1 MLVFDQQK
9 KDIEKK
15 KIIKTLII
23 CIIITFFQLSQY
35 ESAEQKM

>member
-23 CIIITFFQLSQY
+23 RIIITFFQLSQY

>member
-23 CIIITFFQLSQY
+23 RIIITFFQLSQY
-35 ESAEQKM
+35 ESAE